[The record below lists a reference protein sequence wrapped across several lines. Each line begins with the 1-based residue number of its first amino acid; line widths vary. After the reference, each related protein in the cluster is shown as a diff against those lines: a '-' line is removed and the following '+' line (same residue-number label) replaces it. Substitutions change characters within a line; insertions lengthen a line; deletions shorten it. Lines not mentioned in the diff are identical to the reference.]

1 MTSLP
6 LPPRQTGMT
15 TEIDGFPVVLHFGD
29 VQSEYAA
36 LRTAAVLVDRGHRR
50 RVRVSGPKASEVVTG
65 LVTNDVSALVAGQG
79 CYAAALTAK
88 GKIVADLRIFAEEG
102 SLLIDAPT
110 RAGTGWTEMLRKY
123 VNPRFAPWKDESLAL
138 GTVGVYGAQARRVV
152 AAATGV
158 AAATLGAL
166 APYGHVGADVE
177 GSRTIV
183 ARSPDLGLE
192 GYDLFVPMES
202 RDALWRALGDG
213 GATPTGLAVW
223 EIARI
228 EAGRPEWGLDI
239 DETTLAQEANMDEL
253 HAISYTKGCY
263 VGQETVAR
271 VHFRGHVNRHLR
283 GLRFPAGEPLP
294 YKAML
299 VDDSGKTVGD
309 LRSSAIS
316 PRLGGI
322 GIGMVRREIEP
333 GTSVAAHWEGGD
345 SRVEIVALPFPL

>member
-6 LPPRQTGMT
+6 LPPRPTGVT
-15 TEIDGFPVVLHFGD
+15 TEIEGFPVVLHFGD
-29 VQSEYAA
+29 VQTEYAA
-36 LRTAAVLVDRGHRR
+36 LRAGAILVDRAHRR
-50 RVRVSGPKASEVVTG
+50 RVRLGGAKAAEVVTG
-65 LVTNDVSALVAGQG
+65 LVTNDVVALPPGQG
-79 CYAAALTAK
+79 CYAAALTPK
-88 GKIVADLRIFAEEG
+88 GKIVADVRILVEEG
-102 SLLIDAPT
+102 SLLVDVPT
-110 RAGTGWTEMLRKY
+110 RAAAGWTEMLRKY
-123 VNPRFAPWKDESLAL
+123 VNPRLAPWHDESLSLAA
-138 GTVGVYGAQARRVV
+138 VGVYGSQARRIASAVTGIPQPTLAALPPYAHV
-152 AAATGV
+152 AADV
-158 AAATLGAL
+158 AGGRVL
-166 APYGHVGADVE
+166 VV
-177 GSRTIV
+177 
-183 ARSPDLGLE
+183 RSPDLVLE
-192 GYDLFVPMES
+192 GYDLYAGADS
-202 RDALWRALGDG
+202 RPALWHLLAEE

-271 VHFRGHVNRHLR
+271 IHFRGHVNRHLR

-294 YKAML
+294 YKSAL
-299 VDDSGKTVGD
+299 VDESGKSVGE

-322 GIGMVRREIEP
+322 GLAMVRRELEP
-333 GTSVAAHWEGGD
+333 GVEIVAHWEGGD

>member
-15 TEIDGFPVVLHFGD
+15 TEIEGFPVVLHFGD
-29 VQSEYAA
+29 VPSEYAA
-36 LRTAAVLVDRGHRR
+36 LRAGAILVDRSHRR
-50 RVRVSGPKASEVVTG
+50 RARVSGPKSLEVMAG
-65 LVTNDVSALVAGQG
+65 LVTNDVGVLVPGQG

-102 SLLIDAPT
+102 SLLVDVPT
-110 RAGTGWTEMLRKY
+110 RAGAGWIEMLRKY
-123 VNPRFAPWKDESLAL
+123 VNPRLAPWKDESMELA
-138 GTVGVYGAQARRVV
+138 TVGVYGAQARRMV

-158 AAATLGAL
+158 APAVLGAL
-166 APYGHVGADVE
+166 APYAHVTADVG
-177 GSRTIV
+177 GSRALV

-192 GYDLFVPMES
+192 GYDVLAPTDA
-202 RDALWRALGDG
+202 RDALWRSLAGA

-239 DETTLAQEANMDEL
+239 DETTLAQEANMDDL

-294 YKAML
+294 YKAAL
-299 VDDSGKTVGD
+299 VDESGKTVGD

-316 PRLGGI
+316 PRLGGV
-322 GIGMVRREIEP
+322 GIAMVRREIEP
-333 GTSVAAHWEGGD
+333 GTTVAAHWEGGD
-345 SRVEIVALPFPL
+345 SRVEVVALPFPI